1 MKIAP
6 RETETTF
13 LHSTVLSQS
22 QAQSDSARAATTS
35 KLMSERRLPVGLKH
49 ALRSDDDRAGTR
61 SLTKLCNLFSCI
73 LLVVVVLAQ
82 LQITIINC

>member
-61 SLTKLCNLFSCI
+61 SLTNYAICFAAYYL
-73 LLVVVVLAQ
+73 
-82 LQITIINC
+82 